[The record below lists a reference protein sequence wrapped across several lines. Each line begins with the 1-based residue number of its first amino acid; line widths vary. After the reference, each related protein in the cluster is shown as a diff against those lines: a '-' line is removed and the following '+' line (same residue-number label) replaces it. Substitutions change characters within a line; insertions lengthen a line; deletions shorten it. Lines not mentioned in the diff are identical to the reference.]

1 MMAPVMMRAML
12 VMVPDVAGRAALDP
26 LPAGFEVAAYAPGSV
41 PELGA
46 AELLV
51 PDFLDHGRLAE
62 ALAGAGSL
70 RILQTFSAG
79 VDWLL
84 PHVPPGVTVASASV
98 VHAASVAEWVLA
110 AILADLKELPRWVV
124 AQRAHRWAAADDVD
138 LANLQGATV
147 LIAGHGAIGAAV
159 EARLAP
165 FGAEVVRVARRARP
179 GTHATDQL
187 GELLPAADVV
197 VVLVPLTDATRGLFD
212 ASLLARMRDGA
223 LLVNAGRG
231 PVVDQEALLA
241 ELRIGRLR
249 AALDVADPEP
259 LPAGD
264 PLWDAPGLLITPH
277 VAGSTRGYVRRG
289 FAHLRAQLQRL
300 ADGEELAEV
309 VRDGY

>member
-12 VMVPDVAGRAALDP
+12 VMVPDVPDRAALDP
-26 LPAGFEVAAYAPGSV
+26 VPEGFEVAAYAPGSV

-46 AELLV
+46 AGLLV

-62 ALAGAGSL
+62 ALAGAASL

-84 PHVPPGVTVASASV
+84 PHVPAGVTVASASV

-124 AQRAHRWAAADDVD
+124 AQRAHRWGEGDAD

-147 LIAGHGAIGAAV
+147 LIAGHGTIGAAV

-179 GTHATDQL
+179 GTHATEELPD
-187 GELLPAADVV
+187 LLPAADVV
-197 VVLVPLTDATRGLFD
+197 VVLVPLTDATRGLLD
-212 ASLLARMRDGA
+212 AGLLARMRDGA

-241 ELRIGRLR
+241 ELRSGRLR
-249 AALDVADPEP
+249 AALDVVDPEP

-300 ADGEELAEV
+300 ADSQELADV

>member
-12 VMVPDVAGRAALDP
+12 VMVPDVADRAALDP

-84 PHVPPGVTVASASV
+84 PYVPPGVTVASASV

-110 AILADLKELPRWVV
+110 AILADLKELSRWVV
-124 AQRAHRWAAADDVD
+124 AQRAHRWGDGGAD
-138 LANLQGATV
+138 LANLQGAIV

-179 GTHATDQL
+179 GTHATEEL
-187 GELLPAADVV
+187 PELLPAADVV
-197 VVLVPLTDATRGLFD
+197 VVLVPLTAATRGLFD
-212 ASLLARMRDGA
+212 ATLLARMRDGA

-241 ELRIGRLR
+241 ELRSGRLR
-249 AALDVADPEP
+249 AALDVVDPEP

-300 ADGEELAEV
+300 ADGQELADV

>member
-12 VMVPDVAGRAALDP
+12 VMVPDVPDRAALDP
-26 LPAGFEVAAYAPGSV
+26 VPEGFEVAAYAPGSV

-124 AQRAHRWAAADDVD
+124 AQRAHRWGEGDAD

-147 LIAGHGAIGAAV
+147 LIAGHGTIGAAV

-179 GTHATDQL
+179 GTHATEELPD
-187 GELLPAADVV
+187 LLPAADVV
-197 VVLVPLTDATRGLFD
+197 VVLVPLTDATRGLLD
-212 ASLLARMRDGA
+212 AGLLARMRDGA

-241 ELRIGRLR
+241 ELRSGRLR
-249 AALDVADPEP
+249 AALDVVDPEP

-300 ADGEELAEV
+300 ADGQELADV

>member
-1 MMAPVMMRAML
+1 MMRAML
-12 VMVPDVAGRAALDP
+12 VMVPDVPDRAALDP
-26 LPAGFEVAAYAPGSV
+26 VPEGFEVAAYAPGSV

-124 AQRAHRWAAADDVD
+124 AQRAHRWGEGDAD

-147 LIAGHGAIGAAV
+147 LIAGHGTIGAAV

-179 GTHATDQL
+179 GTHATEELPD
-187 GELLPAADVV
+187 LLPAADVV
-197 VVLVPLTDATRGLFD
+197 VVLVPLTDATRGLLD
-212 ASLLARMRDGA
+212 AGLLARMRDGA

-241 ELRIGRLR
+241 ELRSGRLR
-249 AALDVADPEP
+249 AALDVVDPEP

-300 ADGEELAEV
+300 ADGQELADV

>member
-46 AELLV
+46 AGLLV

-62 ALAGAGSL
+62 ALAGAASL

-124 AQRAHRWAAADDVD
+124 AQRAHRWGEGDAD

-147 LIAGHGAIGAAV
+147 LIAGHGTIGAAV

-179 GTHATDQL
+179 GTHATEELPD
-187 GELLPAADVV
+187 LLPAADVV
-197 VVLVPLTDATRGLFD
+197 VVLVPLTDATRGLLD
-212 ASLLARMRDGA
+212 AGLLARMRDGA

-241 ELRIGRLR
+241 ELRSGRLR
-249 AALDVADPEP
+249 AALDVVDPEP

-300 ADGEELAEV
+300 ADGQELADV

>member
-12 VMVPDVAGRAALDP
+12 VMVPDVADRAALDP
-26 LPAGFEVAAYAPGSV
+26 VPEGFEVAAYAPGSV

-46 AELLV
+46 AGLLV

-124 AQRAHRWAAADDVD
+124 AQRAHRWGEGDAD

-147 LIAGHGAIGAAV
+147 LIAGHGTIGAAV

-179 GTHATDQL
+179 GTHATEELPD
-187 GELLPAADVV
+187 LLPAADVV
-197 VVLVPLTDATRGLFD
+197 VVLVPLTDATRGLLD
-212 ASLLARMRDGA
+212 AGLLARMRDGA

-241 ELRIGRLR
+241 ELRSGRLR
-249 AALDVADPEP
+249 AALDVVDPEP

-300 ADGEELAEV
+300 ADGQELADV

>member
-12 VMVPDVAGRAALDP
+12 VMVPDVPDRAALDP
-26 LPAGFEVAAYAPGSV
+26 VPEGFEVAAYAPGSV

-46 AELLV
+46 AGLLV

-124 AQRAHRWAAADDVD
+124 AQRAHRWGEGDAD

-147 LIAGHGAIGAAV
+147 LIAGHGTIGAAV

-179 GTHATDQL
+179 GTHATEELPD
-187 GELLPAADVV
+187 LLPAADVV
-197 VVLVPLTDATRGLFD
+197 VVLVPLTDATRGLLD
-212 ASLLARMRDGA
+212 AGLLARMRDGA

-241 ELRIGRLR
+241 ELRSGRLR
-249 AALDVADPEP
+249 AALDVVDPEP

-300 ADGEELAEV
+300 ADGQELADV

>member
-12 VMVPDVAGRAALDP
+12 VMVPDVADRAALDP
-26 LPAGFEVAAYAPGSV
+26 VPEGFEVAAYAPGSV

-124 AQRAHRWAAADDVD
+124 AQRAHRWGEGDAD

-147 LIAGHGAIGAAV
+147 LIAGHGTIGAAV

-179 GTHATDQL
+179 GTHATEELPD
-187 GELLPAADVV
+187 LLPAADVV
-197 VVLVPLTDATRGLFD
+197 VVLVPLTDATRGLLD
-212 ASLLARMRDGA
+212 AGLLARMRDGA

-241 ELRIGRLR
+241 ELRSGRLR
-249 AALDVADPEP
+249 AALDVVDPEP

-300 ADGEELAEV
+300 ADGQELADV